1 MGALQA
7 LESGRL
13 AVVMRAEHTEDA
25 AGSGIAHVVYLG
37 IRDVVLT
44 DVLPHIRLRPEGH
57 GLGCGPLGIKGV
69 AALLEPVLGAEL
81 RFLRHRADDGD
92 APGFVGVSLHG
103 LFLHFIAALVADLE
117 RRVHQVVPLI
127 RNPEGAFLGDTPD
140 AIQAPGLALGAPAP
154 GFVDPFGLFLADYRI
169 TVFFQHLPECHVRL

>member
-7 LESGRL
+7 LKSRRL

-25 AGSGIAHVVYLG
+25 AGSGIAYVVYFG

-57 GLGCGPLGIKGV
+57 GLGCGPLGVKGV

-92 APGFVGVSLHG
+92 APGFVGVSLHR

-140 AIQAPGLALGAPAP
+140 AIQTPGLALGTPAP
-154 GFVDPFGLFLADYRI
+154 GFVDPFCLFFADHGI
-169 TVFFQHLPECHVRL
+169 TVLFQNLAESHVRP

>member
-7 LESGRL
+7 LKSGRL

-25 AGSGIAHVVYLG
+25 AGSGIAHVVYFG

-57 GLGCGPLGIKGV
+57 GLTGGPLGVVGI

-92 APGFVGVSLHG
+92 APGFVSVSLHG
-103 LFLHFIAALVADLE
+103 LFLHFIAALVANLE

-169 TVFFQHLPECHVRL
+169 TVFFQHLPECHIRL